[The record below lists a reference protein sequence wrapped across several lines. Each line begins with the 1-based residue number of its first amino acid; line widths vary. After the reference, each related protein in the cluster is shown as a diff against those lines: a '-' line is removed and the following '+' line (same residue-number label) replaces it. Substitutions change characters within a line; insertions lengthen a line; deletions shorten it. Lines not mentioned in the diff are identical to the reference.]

1 MIKKYKNIK
10 IHFTGI
16 GGIGMSGIAELMH
29 DLGYLV
35 QGSDLKPSENTK
47 RLEKKGIKVFIGHKR
62 KNINTVKAVV
72 FSSAIKKDNPE
83 IRESKKNKIPLISRA
98 DMLAELMK
106 TKKSIAIAGSHGK
119 TTTTSLV
126 GNILDQAKF
135 DPTIING
142 GIINSYSK
150 NNRFGKGEW
159 MVVEA
164 DESDGSF
171 LKLPHQISIITNL
184 DIEHLDFYKN
194 KEKLFEAFELFIQ
207 NLPFY
212 GTAVVCLDDKNLKK
226 IIKKTHTR
234 NLITYSI
241 NDKLADVYIDNI
253 IYKQNI
259 TKFRINIKNKI
270 YKYKGSY
277 NYSIKTIGNHN
288 VLNGCA
294 SIITAFLVGV
304 KNRNIK
310 QALKNYIGVK
320 RRFTYLGKVKNSL
333 VYDDYAH
340 HPTEIRATLEAA
352 KKIRKKIIVIFQPH
366 RYSRTKVL
374 IYENINFKNIII
386 LYVKSRKYLKN
397 YENNLKKVDDI
408 VYNKIGKNLAYAKY
422 KKYRLDVLTKK
433 EYDIINQTKYIQ
445 YKDIKIID
453 NNLILDNKNIIKNVD
468 NLLLC
473 TGYLNKIDCYIPN
486 KNCKKL
492 FLQSD
497 TNKFKASN
505 ALGQCINSLAIIECI
520 KKDLNHINYDH
531 SYEYNKIMKKKINI
545 LLMFKLFYNL

>member
-10 IHFTGI
+10 IHFIGI

-47 RLEKKGIKVFIGHKR
+47 RLEKKGIKVFIGQKR
-62 KNINTVKAVV
+62 KNIDTVKAVV

-126 GNILDQAKF
+126 GNILDEAKF
-135 DPTIING
+135 DPTIVNG

-171 LKLPHQISIITNL
+171 LRLPHQISIITNL

-259 TKFRINIKNKI
+259 TKFRINIKKKI

-304 KNRNIK
+304 KNQHIK

-340 HPTEIRATLEAA
+340 HPTEIRATLAAA

-374 IYENINFKNIII
+374 INEFVEVLSKIKELYLLKTYSAGEKTIKKATSEALIKKISKYKKN
-386 LYVKSRKYLKN
+386 VKYIKN
-397 YENNLKKVDDI
+397 ENNLYELLINLSSQKSIIIFMGAGSITRIADEFMQ
-408 VYNKIGKNLAYAKY
+408 KN
-422 KKYRLDVLTKK
+422 D
-433 EYDIINQTKYIQ
+433 
-445 YKDIKIID
+445 
-453 NNLILDNKNIIKNVD
+453 
-468 NLLLC
+468 
-473 TGYLNKIDCYIPN
+473 
-486 KNCKKL
+486 
-492 FLQSD
+492 
-497 TNKFKASN
+497 
-505 ALGQCINSLAIIECI
+505 
-520 KKDLNHINYDH
+520 
-531 SYEYNKIMKKKINI
+531 
-545 LLMFKLFYNL
+545 